1 MVQTV
6 RNLGSF
12 LESAEIRNYVDLINS
27 RLDEV
32 ADEQSHGIQVAARY
46 ALAGGGKRVRPL
58 LAVLACEAVCG
69 DPRPAIPVAVAYE
82 LAHTAALIQDDIID
96 RSDRRRGQPSVWALW
111 GIEGGVLVSDLL
123 IFEIFGLLSEYE
135 RLNLPQRAL
144 YQLLMLVRD
153 SAKNAVQ
160 GEFLDLE
167 LTRKRTV
174 TVEDYLEMVRL
185 KTGAL
190 LAAPAAAGAIV
201 GGASMEQVEAL
212 YDFAERIG
220 CAYQVQDDV
229 LDVMGDEERIG
240 KPVFVDLKNGKR
252 NVVLIHA
259 LANGS
264 KAETTFLRRLL
275 KKGSVSRAEASDARV
290 VFRRLGSPVYAREL
304 AVRLA
309 DEGRGLLSSLRPSRA
324 KDALL
329 ELSHVAVRRYA

>member
-1 MVQTV
+1 MIPTA

-27 RLDEV
+27 RLDEI
-32 ADEQSHGIQVAARY
+32 AGEQSYGIQVAARY
-46 ALAGGGKRVRPL
+46 ALAGGGKRIRPL

-123 IFEIFGLLSEYE
+123 LFEIFGLLAEYE
-135 RLNLPQRAL
+135 RLNLPPRSLYRLLAL
-144 YQLLMLVRD
+144 IRD
-153 SAKNAVQ
+153 SSRDAVQ

-174 TVEDYLEMVRL
+174 TIEDYLEMVRL

-201 GGASMEQVEAL
+201 GGASKEQTEAL
-212 YDFAERIG
+212 YDFAESIG

-229 LDVMGDEERIG
+229 LDVMGDEEKTG
-240 KPVFVDLKNGKR
+240 KPVFMDLKNGKR
-252 NVVLIHA
+252 NIVLIHA
-259 LANGS
+259 LANAS
-264 KAETTFLRRLL
+264 RAETAFLRGLL
-275 KKGSVSRAEASDARV
+275 KKGSVSKSEVSDARAI
-290 VFRRLGSPVYAREL
+290 FRRLGSPVYAHEL
-304 AVRLA
+304 AARLA
-309 DEGRGLLSSLRPSRA
+309 EEGRALLSSLRPCRA
-324 KDALL
+324 KDALV